1 MSAAEF
7 AHTSPIKAFEH
18 DETQEDTPL
27 EFLALSLRF
36 DPYSPNAA
44 EEYELL
50 RSEIEKYDIIGLL
63 RTEIAKSRVDPST
76 TRHIVKS
83 LKFIAHSVRDQAA
96 LTLFDGIENLYPIF
110 PTVMIVAK
118 QLWPDLSPGVQGHIG
133 RQIRSLF
140 FSRSRL
146 VKTEVNQAYAVRL
159 LSCEKGPENI
169 ELFTSVFEK
178 ARSSTVRRDVVL
190 AMFNWRNW
198 PWISDLRSQ
207 FQSFSPPLRRAFIV
221 ASYSLGDEGKHWR
234 KHNKDSFSSLER
246 VLQEWVSLRVNR
258 DSSCGWQVPL

>member
-7 AHTSPIKAFEH
+7 AHTSPIKALDH
-18 DETQEDTPL
+18 DETQEDTPR

-36 DPYSPNAA
+36 DSYSPNAA

-50 RSEIEKYDIIGLL
+50 TSEIEKYDIIGLL

-83 LKFIAHSVRDQAA
+83 PRFIADSVRGQAA

-118 QLWPDLSPGVQGHIG
+118 QLWPDLSAGVQSHIG

-140 FSRSRL
+140 LARSRL
-146 VKTEVNQAYAVRL
+146 VKTEVNQAYVLRL
-159 LSCEKGPENI
+159 LSCEQIPENI
-169 ELFTSVFEK
+169 ELFTSVFDK

-198 PWISDLRSQ
+198 HWISNLKSQ

-234 KHNKDSFSSLER
+234 SHNKDSFTALER
-246 VLQEWVSLRVNR
+246 VLKDWVSSRVTR
-258 DSSCGWQVPL
+258 DSSSRWQAPL